1 MNEILH
7 GMESVVFVVAEA
19 GIHLMELSGIVIML
33 ITAVKGLIGYFRR
46 TADVRLKLAQGI
58 ALALEF
64 KMGGEVL
71 RTVIARDWKDLGI
84 LGAVIALRAALTLLI
99 HWEIRNEE
107 RHADGTVKL
116 R

>member
-7 GMESVVFVVAEA
+7 GMESVVAVGAEI
-19 GIHLMELSGIVIML
+19 GIHLMEMAGIVIMF
-33 ITAVKGLIGYFRR
+33 ISAVQGMVCYFRK
-46 TADVRLKLAQGI
+46 DPNIRLKLAQGI

-71 RTVIARDWKDLGI
+71 RTVVARDWNDLAI
-84 LGAVIALRAALTLLI
+84 LGAVIGLRAALTLLI

-107 RHADGTVKL
+107 RHCDENANQK
-116 R
+116 